1 MVVLVPR
8 DWIALLKRMAYDALL
23 RWKAAAKRKVLLVD
37 GARQIGKT
45 FLIEEFARNEYASYI
60 KIDFLNDARAVEL
73 LGKAQDA
80 RQVVEMVSL
89 ISGKPLG
96 DRKTLLFFDEV
107 QKAQNIVTIS
117 KYLLEDGRFD
127 VAMSGSML
135 GVELTEVKNS
145 AGRKT
150 FLKWCLTQPALATAV
165 RVQFLTKSTGSLSI
179 CSACTL

>member
-1 MVVLVPR
+1 MV
-8 DWIALLKRMAYDALL
+8 YDALL

-127 VAMSGSML
+127 VVMSGSML
-135 GVELTEVKNS
+135 GVELTEVKS
-145 AGRKT
+145 
-150 FLKWCLTQPALATAV
+150 FPVVYDHPPYVPADV
-165 RVQFLTKSTGSLSI
+165 RGILLGAKRSSNG
-179 CSACTL
+179 A